1 MQTLLLSLTK
11 PFGTDYAKGVEITD
25 DKSNDMNRIKKTI
38 MVALMMCLCLV
49 VKVQAQTTV
58 QSQSDLGIFRF
69 PLFERAVRCIKFYEG
84 WHDIK
89 RNYPYIGRGHCVQP
103 HENFKRNLTLEQADS
118 LLRSDLR
125 TFCGMFRKYGKD
137 SLLLA
142 VLAYNV
148 GPYKVLGD
156 RRKFRKSRLLQKIE
170 RGERNIEREYLDFC
184 RWKGKVIAS
193 IRRRRNTELRL
204 LYEP

>member
-1 MQTLLLSLTK
+1 MTIALLL
-11 PFGTDYAKGVEITD
+11 
-25 DKSNDMNRIKKTI
+25 
-38 MVALMMCLCLV
+38 CLCPMV
-49 VKVQAQTTV
+49 RAQTATPT
-58 QSQSDLGIFRF
+58 QSDLGIFRF

-89 RNYPYIGRGHCVQP
+89 RNYPYIGWEHCVQP
-103 HENFKRNLTLEQADS
+103 HENFKINLTLEQADS

-170 RGERNIEREYLDFC
+170 RGERDIEREYLDFC